1 MTKNTV
7 AAGLIEDAFPLSML
21 QQGMLFHSTL
31 DAHLSVYHDVFSYEI
46 DTAWD
51 AQKFCA
57 TLEAIVAKHG
67 VLRTVYKLDAGRPL
81 QVVLKHK
88 APCLVVEDLRGVDAG
103 AQLALLAAWVES
115 EKATPIDPAK
125 DVWKAFVHVLDDSRI
140 QFGLSFHHALWDG
153 WSVAN
158 FVSELFSGY
167 TAALEGRENTSFGR
181 AKPPSYRTFV
191 ALEQQA
197 LNSAANKAYWAAKM
211 RDAKTPWWTGSRSR
225 QSTFFACDITAPQS
239 EQMIGLAAALGV
251 AEKSLWT
258 AVYVSLV
265 ALLDGSPDVVGSIA
279 THGRPELPGSDRMLG
294 LFLNTL
300 PLRVD
305 LRNRRWRELIREVDA
320 ELRGQYAYRHHPLVD
335 VQNQTGLDFSGSM
348 FGYLNFH
355 VYGESGV
362 KSKILGGQGFEET
375 NYSMVVSVEKLDA
388 ARRHVLRV
396 NGDGALF
403 DAPCQERIRAYVTN
417 IVDAMTAADDQPI
430 RLDAL
435 IGAGERELQQWPQ
448 PAAAEGVDAAGASLP
463 RAFARALQGRGAAPA
478 LVAGGASLSYG
489 ALDRRSNQLANF
501 LAAAGLGQGSVVAV
515 QMDASFDTVVA
526 MLAALKLGGS
536 YVLVD
541 AAAPV
546 QRQSWTIRNAGARA
560 VLGRAPGAARLPG
573 VGAHILDLRAGHDG
587 YLQAGAQ
594 DPAVAIDPQAL
605 AALAYGS
612 AYPCGDAAMAAG
624 FSHASLLYAAS
635 AQQGDAACMLDRFKG
650 IDGAWPQL
658 WRGLLAGVAVDL
670 DGPGQGGA
678 PLPDLPLVLARA
690 DASEFHVMDGGSLV
704 PVGTVGELLVGGPVQ
719 VSTLQGASGQS
730 AARLVPHPFAPAP
743 GRHLLATGVR
753 ARLLSNGDLEVLP
766 ARKDGWKAIRRRLLR
781 DAEQLL
787 RLQPGVA
794 DVAFEMEDSFGG
806 PGMAVA
812 YCVPEDEDAMAGADI
827 GVALRAGAAPCL
839 LPAALVPVAKI
850 ARMPNGDVDFSQ
862 LDSPFL
868 RSRDARF
875 EWPLGACEELLADIW
890 MELLKCERVGRNDN
904 FFALGGYSLVGMQ
917 LVARIRNVFGVELP
931 LRQVFEHSDLA
942 AQARLIEE
950 AQDQG
955 AALPALAP
963 VARERALPLS
973 FSQQRLWFL
982 SRMMAPNAVYNIPL
996 ALRLGGALD
1005 EGALERALNAVVD
1018 RHEALRTR
1026 FAEVDGQALQV
1037 IDPAGRACVVVED
1050 VATEE
1055 ELHARYLA
1063 ERGYCYDLS
1072 NEPLVR
1078 LRLLRTAFDGKVVL
1092 LASFHHIVFDGW
1104 SMGIFFKD
1112 LAQLYQRESG
1122 AAGTQPLAPLPIQ
1135 FADYAHWQREQ
1146 LTGEVIAAQMA
1157 YWERQLAGLPPLLE
1171 LPTDRPRPAEQR
1183 YCGAMAECRLDAGL
1197 VASLQ
1202 ALNRSCGSTLFMS
1215 LASAFALLLG
1225 RYARQEDVAIGTPV
1239 ANRRHSETE
1248 GLIGFFLNSLVL
1260 RFDLSG
1266 QPSFRKLLVAARE
1279 MSLQAYAH
1287 QDVPFEHL
1295 VERLNPAR
1303 SLSHAPL
1310 FQVSCSL
1317 VNTPVAASAFPGLEI
1332 APLQYAEDEG
1342 VARYDLTFNFSAQA
1356 DGSLRGNME
1365 YNTDLFDRPTIE
1377 RFLGHY
1383 EHLLQEIVARPDAA
1397 IADYALLGQ
1406 AERQQLLTGWNDGPH
1421 TFETNRCLHQLFEA
1435 QAARNPD
1442 AVALSFEGS
1451 ETTYGELNRRANQLA
1466 HRLRARGVGPD
1477 RPDCLVALVIERST
1491 EMVVAILGILK
1502 AGGAYVPI
1510 DPASPQDRIDYML
1523 ADCGAELVLT
1533 AADLAGLEGERGDNP
1548 APAGL
1553 TPDHLAYVI
1562 YTSGS
1567 TGKPKGVLVE
1577 HRNVAQLMAA
1587 TEADFSFSERDTW
1600 TLFHSFAF
1608 DFSVWEIWGALAY
1621 GGKLVVV
1628 PKAVAQSPL
1637 DFYELACREKVTVL
1651 NQTPSAFAGFI
1662 EADAQ
1667 LRGTLSLRAVVFGG
1681 EKLKPASL
1689 LPWTARHGDEAI
1701 ALVNMYGITET
1712 TVHVT
1717 YRRLRQADLE
1727 GACSLIGPQ
1736 LSHLTLY
1743 ILDGATMQPAPLGVA
1758 GELFVGGSGVAR
1770 GYLNQPELTAQKFV
1784 ANPFADDPSPRL
1796 YRSGDLARRLANG
1809 EIEFIGRIDNQ
1820 VKIRGFRIELG
1831 EIEAQLMGHAAVQS
1845 AVVLVREDTP
1855 GDKRLAAY
1863 LVFDPSAE
1871 APFDAAGALRAH
1883 LAATLPDYMLP
1894 GAYVV
1899 LESLP
1904 LTNNGKLDTRRLPR
1918 PDTEAYARRQYA
1930 APTNALEE
1938 KLAQLWQQNLGVAQV
1953 GIDDNYFAVGGDSIR
1968 SMSLVA
1974 DARQA
1979 GLQFAIRDLFAHP
1992 TIAGLAGVVREGAAQ
2007 GGEDEVAPFALLSE
2021 VERAHLP
2028 AQVHGRPVQ
2037 DAYPLSLLQQ
2047 GMLFHSLRDPE
2058 LNLYQNVL
2066 SFMLDLEWDETCFR
2080 RALEKVAALHPVL
2093 RTAFHL
2099 DGERPLQLV
2108 LPDAPQ
2114 QIDVFD
2120 LRGERQEDLRARV
2133 LGIQDGV
2140 LAQGIDTAAP
2150 WRTFVCLLPERM
2162 VRLNFVVHHALM
2174 DGWSDA
2180 ILIKQVL
2187 QVYGPLLRGET
2198 PAPLTPPPRYSNFIT
2213 LEQDAL
2219 ASPRCKQYWTELL
2232 DGVRVPWWTASAKTP
2247 SVRFACPVSAQVSER
2262 VGHLAATLGVQEKS
2276 IWAAAYLAFLSLLD
2290 GSARTVG
2297 SVVTH
2302 GRPEMAGADQM
2313 LGLFLNAVPL
2323 ACDLR
2328 GMRWRDLI
2336 AQTDARLA
2344 EYYTIRHY
2352 PLAAVQAD
2360 SGLDFSGAAFN
2371 YTNFHVYKTANAG
2384 AELDVGGGFDETNY
2398 RLLVNVR
2405 KNETSGR
2412 HMFLVN
2418 AEPSVFDAAMRER
2431 MAGYVEA
2438 ILVQMTADAAAP
2450 IDKSLLLANE
2460 AAVNDAPACLVPAAP
2475 PCVHERFA
2483 RQAAAQPG
2491 ATALVHEGRRL
2502 SYGELNARANRLAHY
2517 LRAQG
2522 VGRETRVGICLP
2534 PSFDLVLSMLAVLKA
2549 GACYVP
2555 VDPDYPAARRD
2566 FVIAD
2571 SGVALILTDK
2581 ALAASALGH
2590 LDPARL
2596 LEVDERRFAA
2606 CPDTDPGAGAVPA
2619 NAVYVIYT
2627 SGSTGQPK
2635 GVLGTHRALMNRL
2648 LWAEAEFGV
2657 EPDEVL
2663 CQKTRIGFVDHAA
2676 EIFQALLSG
2685 RPLLIVGREQAGSP
2699 AGLAD
2704 ALAAGGVT
2712 RITLVP
2718 SLLKAMLALERP
2730 LPALRHVFC
2739 SGEALV
2745 LGEERAAFARSF
2757 PNARLAN
2764 VYGSTEVGADVSCH
2778 RAAGA
2783 DALAAGPVPIGR
2795 VIANTDA
2802 WVLDEQMNRVPL
2814 GVVGQLYIGGAG
2826 LARGYLGKAAA
2837 TAAGFVP
2844 HPFAAQPGERLYN
2857 TGDLVRMDA
2866 SGTLDYAGRRDHQF
2880 KIRGFR
2886 IEAGE
2891 IELAAAGVAGV
2902 AQAVVKLWDGQQP
2915 GELQIALY
2923 LTALSAA
2930 LDTEAGAALKRSVRA
2945 QLRQALP
2952 DYMWPAS
2959 VTLLDKLPLTPSGK
2973 LDRRAL
2979 PLPAGDAGDS
2989 EFVAPTGATEE
3000 LLAGLW
3006 CELLRRE
3013 RVGRDDNFF
3022 ELGGHSLIATQLLS
3036 RIRDVFACALPMRQ
3050 LFEHQSLEGQA
3061 RAIDALRSVAAAS
3074 PSDTIEAAGRDAPLP
3089 LSYAQQRLWFLDQ
3102 LMGAAPTYN
3111 IPLAL
3116 RLSGALRLDL
3126 LVESLNAIVRRH
3138 DILRARFSKNKG
3150 EAVQDIRPF
3159 EAVKPVF
3166 SEAAGAAALE
3176 RVWLEEKNF
3185 RFDLARDLLVRFHV
3199 VRDLSQAEPS
3209 CVLFAVFHHIVSDGW
3224 SMAIF
3229 FRELVEN
3236 YQALA
3241 AGGAIERAPLRIQYQ
3256 DFAAWQRKHL
3266 DAAVLDGQLHYWRE
3280 RLAGLPAS
3288 LDLPFDRPRPAEQT
3302 FNGDSVAL
3310 RFPLALSEGLQQLGR
3325 KQGATLFMTL
3335 MSVYAVLLARY
3346 ARQSDIVIGT
3356 PVANRDRREAED
3368 LIGFFVNTLV
3378 LRNQVPGKARFADF
3392 LKSTRE
3398 SCLDA
3403 YAHQDLP
3410 FECLVEALNPQRSL
3424 SHSPLFQVMFVL
3436 QNTPLQSAAFSDID
3450 VAPVAFES
3458 SAGSARFDLTLGMK
3472 ETPQGLI
3479 GSLEY
3484 NTDLFDRATMLRFAA
3499 AYEYLLEQVVAQPQ
3513 AVIED
3518 LRVVRG
3524 ADLAL
3529 QLVDW
3534 NATAM
3539 DYPQALTLHAQFERQ
3554 AARHPQRTAL
3564 RCGGQ
3569 SVSYAELNARANRRA
3584 HALIARGLAP
3594 EACVGICLPRS
3605 AESVVSLLA
3614 VLKAGACYVPID
3626 PAYPAAR
3633 VQYLL
3638 GDADM
3643 PVVITTAELAHQ
3655 LGIAVDKRWCVEE
3668 EGGDFPAAD
3677 PGRAIDSNRL
3687 AYIIYTSG
3695 STGRPKGVAI
3705 NHRGASSLLHWAGS
3719 KVAEA
3724 DRTGVLAGT
3733 SFCFDLSI
3741 YELFLPLTTGH
3752 TCILVDHI
3760 LALDTLDAESRALV
3774 TLVNTVP
3781 SAARVLLDRKL
3792 FPASARV
3799 LNLAGEPLKAALV
3812 DRVYAETA
3820 VGQVVDLYGPSEGTT
3835 YSSWAQRQAGG
3846 AETIGRPVANTQFY
3860 VLSEGGQLLPQGVT
3874 GELYIGGVGVA
3885 RGYLQR
3891 PGLTAEKFVPNRFS
3905 AEPGERLYRT
3915 GDLVRH
3921 RADGQLD
3928 YLGRADHQVKV
3939 RGFRIELGEIENA
3952 CLQHPGVKEAVAIVR
3967 EDQPGERRIVV
3978 YVVSQ
3983 AAATG
3988 QDAGLADALKA
3999 DLRLRLA
4006 GYMTPSAFVRLEA
4019 LPLTPNGKLDRA
4031 ALPLP
4036 DGPAASG
4043 GAAFAAP
4050 EGATETALAE
4060 VWQALLRR
4068 RQVGRADNFFELGGH
4083 SLLVTQ
4089 LASRIEEVFGITLHI
4104 KTFYEHPALQDLAL
4118 RIEKKVAIATM
4129 DEDAMDLM
4137 SEEELAELLSELDAS
4152 ENN

>member
-1 MTKNTV
+1 MTKNNA
-7 AAGLIEDAFPLSML
+7 AAGSIEDAFPLSML

-31 DAHLSVYHDVFSYEI
+31 DAHLGVYHDVFSYEI
-46 DTAWD
+46 ETAWD
-51 AQKFCA
+51 PLLFSA

-88 APCLVVEDLRGVDAG
+88 APWLVVDDLRQVDAA
-103 AQLALLAAWVES
+103 AQPALLAAWVEG

-125 DVWKAFVHVLDDSRI
+125 DVWKAFVHLLDDSRI

-167 TAALEGRENTSFGR
+167 TAALEGRENTSFG
-181 AKPPSYRTFV
+181 ADKPPSYRTFV

-211 RDAKTPWWTGSRSR
+211 RDARTPWWTGSRSR
-225 QSTFFACDITAPQS
+225 QSTCFACDITAGQS
-239 EQMIGLAAALGV
+239 DKIIKLASTLGV

-265 ALLDGSPDVVGSIA
+265 ALLDGSLDVVGSIA
-279 THGRPELPGSDRMLG
+279 THGRPELPNSDKMLG

-305 LRNRRWRELIREVDA
+305 LRGRRWSELIQEVDA

-362 KSKILGGQGFEET
+362 KSRILGGQGFEET

-417 IVDAMTAADDQPI
+417 IVEAMTAADDRTI
-430 RLDAL
+430 SLESL
-435 IGAGERELQQWPQ
+435 LGAGERALQQWPR
-448 PAAAEGVDAAGASLP
+448 PEAGAAGSLTE
-463 RAFARALQGRGAAPA
+463 AFAHAVEGRGAAPA
-478 LVAGGASLSYG
+478 LTAAGASLSY
-489 ALDRRSNQLANF
+489 AELDRQSNQLANY
-501 LAAAGLGQGSVVAV
+501 LNASGLGPGSMVAV
-515 QMDASFDTVVA
+515 QRGASFDVVIA

-536 YVLVD
+536 YVLID
-541 AAAPV
+541 GAAPV

-573 VGAHILDLRAGHDG
+573 LAAGTLEPGAGAHLNAPVQRAS
-587 YLQAGAQ
+587 A
-594 DPAVAIDPQAL
+594 AIDPQAL
-605 AALAYGS
+605 AALAYGT
-612 AYPCGDAAMAAG
+612 AYPCGDAAVAAG
-624 FSHASLLYAAS
+624 FSHASLLHAAS
-635 AQQGDAACMLDRFKG
+635 AGQGDAAHLLDRFKG
-650 IDGAWPQL
+650 IDGAWPGL
-658 WRGLLAGVAVDL
+658 WRDLLCGMAVEL
-670 DGPGQGGA
+670 DGIDHDAGEP
-678 PLPDLPLVLARA
+678 PVLPLVLARA
-690 DASEFHVMDGGSLV
+690 HASEFYVMQRGDLV
-704 PVGTVGELLVGGPVQ
+704 PVGTIGELLVGGPVQ
-719 VSTLQGASGQS
+719 VSLLQGASGQS
-730 AARLVPHPFAPAP
+730 AARLVAHPFVP
-743 GRHLLATGVR
+743 GQRLLATGVR

-766 ARKDGWKAIRRRLLR
+766 ARNDAWVAIRRRLLR
-781 DAEQLL
+781 DAEQML
-787 RLQPGVA
+787 RLQPGIDDA
-794 DVAFEMEDSFGG
+794 AFEMEDGFGG

-812 YCVPEDEDAMAGADI
+812 YCVPACDDALGAGL
-827 GVALRAGAAPCL
+827 GLALRTGAAPCL
-839 LPAALVPVAKI
+839 LPSALVPVARI
-850 ARMPNGDVDFSQ
+850 ARLDNGNVDFSQ
-862 LDSPFL
+862 LASPFL

-875 EWPLGACEELLADIW
+875 EWPLGACEELLANIW

-904 FFALGGYSLVGMQ
+904 FFELGGYSLVGMQ

-931 LRQVFEHSDLA
+931 LRQVFERTELA

-950 AQDQG
+950 AQNQG
-955 AALPALAP
+955 TALPALVP
-963 VARERALPLS
+963 VGRDRALPLS

-1005 EGALERALNAVVD
+1005 QGALVRSLNAVVD

-1026 FAEVDGQALQV
+1026 FAEVDGQAVQV
-1037 IDPAGRACVVVED
+1037 IDPAGRAWVVVED
-1050 VATEE
+1050 IATEAQ
-1055 ELHARYLA
+1055 LHERYLA
-1063 ERGYCYDLS
+1063 ERAYCYELS
-1072 NEPLVR
+1072 SEPLVR
-1078 LRLLRTAFDGKVVL
+1078 LRLLRTAFDGQVVL

-1104 SMGIFFKD
+1104 SMGIFFKE
-1112 LAQLYQRESG
+1112 LAHLYQLETG
-1122 AAGTQPLAPLPIQ
+1122 VPGTPPPAPLPIQ

-1183 YCGAMAECRLDAGL
+1183 YRGAMVECGLDAGL

-1215 LASAFALLLG
+1215 LISAFALLLG
-1225 RYARQEDVAIGTPV
+1225 RYARQQDVAVGTPV

-1248 GLIGFFLNSLVL
+1248 GLIGFFLNSLVM

-1295 VERLNPAR
+1295 VERLNPVR

-1317 VNTPVAASAFPGLEI
+1317 VNTPVGAGAFPGVEI

-1365 YNTDLFDRPTIE
+1365 YNTDLFDRATIE
-1377 RFLGHY
+1377 RFVGHY
-1383 EHLLQEIVARPDAA
+1383 ERLLTEIVARPDAA
-1397 IADYALLGQ
+1397 IDDYALLGE
-1406 AERQQLLTGWNDGPH
+1406 AERHQLLTGWNGTGAAFDTP
-1421 TFETNRCLHQLFEA
+1421 RCLHQLFEA

-1442 AVALSFEGS
+1442 AVALVFEGS
-1451 ETTYGELNRRANQLA
+1451 ETSYGELDRRANRLA

-1477 RPDCLVALVIERST
+1477 ALVALIIERST

-1510 DPASPQDRIDYML
+1510 DPASPRDRIDYML
-1523 ADCGAELVLT
+1523 GDCGAELVLT
-1533 AADLAGLEGERGDNP
+1533 ADDLLGLDDERCDP
-1548 APAGL
+1548 PTPAGL
-1553 TPDHLAYVI
+1553 GPDRLAYVI

-1567 TGKPKGVLVE
+1567 TGKPKGVMVE
-1577 HRNVAQLMAA
+1577 HRNVAQLLAA
-1587 TEADFSFSERDTW
+1587 TEAQFGFGAHDTW

-1608 DFSVWEIWGALAY
+1608 DFSVWELWGALAY

-1667 LRGTLSLRAVVFGG
+1667 LRGALSLRAVVFGG
-1681 EKLKPASL
+1681 EKLKPSSL

-1727 GACSLIGPQ
+1727 GACSVIGPQ
-1736 LSHLTLY
+1736 LAHLTLY
-1743 ILDGATMQPAPLGVA
+1743 ILDGGTMQPAPIGVA
-1758 GELFVGGSGVAR
+1758 GEMFVGGSGVAR
-1770 GYLNQPELTAQKFV
+1770 GYLNQPALTEQKFV
-1784 ANPFADDPSPRL
+1784 PNPFAGDPSPRL
-1796 YRSGDLARRLANG
+1796 YRSGDLARRLASG

-1831 EIEAQLMGHAAVQS
+1831 EIEAQLMSHAAVQS

-1855 GDKRLAAY
+1855 GDKRLVAY
-1863 LVFDPSAE
+1863 LVFDP
-1871 APFDAAGALRAH
+1871 AGIPSDPAGVLRAH
-1883 LAATLPDYMLP
+1883 LAAALPDYMLP

-1899 LESLP
+1899 LEALP
-1904 LTNNGKLDTRRLPR
+1904 LTNNGKLDTERLPR
-1918 PDTEAYARRQYA
+1918 PETDAYARRQYV
-1930 APTNALEE
+1930 APTSALEE
-1938 KLAQLWQQNLGVAQV
+1938 QLALLWRQNLGSEQV
-1953 GIDDNYFAVGGDSIR
+1953 GTQDNYFAIGGDSIR

-1974 DARQA
+1974 DARKA
-1979 GLQFAIRDLFAHP
+1979 GLYFAIRDLFAHP
-1992 TIAGLAGVVREGAAQ
+1992 TIAALATVVRSGAAQ
-2007 GGEDEVAPFALLSE
+2007 QGGDAEVAPFALLSE
-2021 VERAHLP
+2021 SERAHLP
-2028 AQVHGRPVQ
+2028 RQVHGRAVQ

-2066 SFMLDLEWDETCFR
+2066 SFMLDLDWDESCFR
-2080 RALEKVAALHPVL
+2080 RALEQVAALHPVL

-2108 LPDAPQ
+2108 LPDAP
-2114 QIDVFD
+2114 IHIEVFD
-2120 LRGERQEDLRARV
+2120 LRGERQEDLRALV
-2133 LGIQDGV
+2133 LGIQDRV
-2140 LAQGIDTAAP
+2140 LARGIDTAAP
-2150 WRTFVCLLPERM
+2150 WRTFVCLLPGRL

-2187 QVYGPLLRGET
+2187 QVYAPLLRGEA
-2198 PAPLTPPPRYSNFIT
+2198 APPVAAPPRYSNFIAQ
-2213 LEQDAL
+2213 EQEAL
-2219 ASPRCKQYWTELL
+2219 ASARYKQYWKAELE
-2232 DGVRVPWWTASAKTP
+2232 GVRVPWWTASAKTP

-2262 VGHLAATLGVQEKS
+2262 VGQMADTLGVQEKS
-2276 IWAAAYLAFLSLLD
+2276 IWCAAYLTLLSLLD

-2313 LGLFLNAVPL
+2313 LGLFLNALPL
-2323 ACDLR
+2323 PCDLS
-2328 GMRWRDLI
+2328 GMRWQDLI
-2336 AQTDARLA
+2336 AATDARLSA
-2344 EYYTIRHY
+2344 YYEIRHY
-2352 PLAAVQAD
+2352 PLAAIQAD

-2412 HMFLVN
+2412 HMFLMN

-2431 MAGYVEA
+2431 IAGYVEA
-2438 ILVQMTADAAAP
+2438 ILARMTADAAAP
-2450 IDKSLLLANE
+2450 IDKALLLAHE
-2460 AAVNDAPACLVPAAP
+2460 AAALDANAPAPVPASP
-2475 PCVHERFA
+2475 LCVHERFE
-2483 RQAAAQPG
+2483 QHAAAFPG
-2491 ATALVHEGRRL
+2491 ATALLGDAGRL
-2502 SYGELNARANRLAHY
+2502 SCGELNARANRLAHY
-2517 LRAQG
+2517 LIAQG

-2534 PSFDLVLSMLAVLKA
+2534 PSFELVLAMLAVLKA

-2571 SGVALILTDK
+2571 SGVALILTDQ
-2581 ALAASALGH
+2581 ALAASALAH
-2590 LDPARL
+2590 VDPARV
-2596 LEVDERRFAA
+2596 LELDERRFAA
-2606 CPDTDPGAGAVPA
+2606 YPASNPGAGATPA

-2627 SGSTGQPK
+2627 SGSTGLPK

-2648 LWAEAEFGV
+2648 AWAEAAFGLAH
-2657 EPDEVL
+2657 DDVL

-2676 EIFQALLSG
+2676 EIFQALVSA
-2685 RPLLIVGREQAGSP
+2685 RPLLIVARAQAGSP

-2718 SLLKAMLALERP
+2718 TLLKAMLALERP
-2730 LPALRHVFC
+2730 LPALRHIFC

-2745 LGEERAAFARSF
+2745 LGDEAAALARCF
-2757 PNARLAN
+2757 PNARLSN

-2778 RAAGA
+2778 RAAGW
-2783 DALAAGPVPIGR
+2783 DALPAGPVPIGR
-2795 VIANTDA
+2795 AIANTDA
-2802 WVLDEQMNRVPL
+2802 WVLDERMNRVPL

-2826 LARGYLGKAAA
+2826 LARGYLGNAAA
-2837 TAAGFVP
+2837 TAASFVP
-2844 HPFAAQPGERLYN
+2844 HPFASQPGERLYN

-2866 SGTLDYAGRRDHQF
+2866 SGTLEYAGRRDHQF

-2886 IEAGE
+2886 VEAGE

-2902 AQAVVKLWDGQQP
+2902 GQAVVKVWDGQQP
-2915 GELQIALY
+2915 GDKQIALY
-2923 LTALSAA
+2923 LSAA
-2930 LDTEAGAALKRSVRA
+2930 PGADCADLKRSVRA
-2945 QLRQALP
+2945 HLRQALP

-2959 VTLLDKLPLTPSGK
+2959 VTLLDGLPLTPSGK

-2979 PLPAGDAGDS
+2979 PLPAADSGAG
-2989 EFVAPTGATEE
+2989 EFVAPSGATEE

-3006 CELLRRE
+3006 AELLRRE

-3050 LFEHQSLEGQA
+3050 LFEHQSLERQA
-3061 RAIDALRSVAAAS
+3061 GAIDALRASAHAS
-3074 PSDTIEAAGRDAPLP
+3074 PLAAIETVGRDAPLP

-3102 LMGAAPTYN
+3102 LMGAGPTYN

-3116 RLSGALRLDL
+3116 RLSGQVRVDL
-3126 LVESLNAIVRRH
+3126 LSESLNQIVRRH
-3138 DILRARFSKNKG
+3138 DILRARFSKHKG
-3150 EAVQDIRPF
+3150 EAVQEILPF
-3159 EAVKPVF
+3159 ETLHPRLTEVDG
-3166 SEAAGAAALE
+3166 EAALE
-3176 RVWLEEKNF
+3176 QVWLEEKNF
-3185 RFDLARDLLVRFHV
+3185 CFDLAADRLVRFRI
-3199 VRDLSQAEPS
+3199 VRDLSRPEPS
-3209 CVLFAVFHHIVSDGW
+3209 FVLFAVFHHIVSDGW
-3224 SMAIF
+3224 SVAIF

-3241 AGGAIERAPLRIQYQ
+3241 AGHAIERAPLRIQYP

-3266 DAAVLDGQLHYWRE
+3266 GAAVLEGQLGYWRA

-3310 RFPLALSEGLQQLGR
+3310 RFPQALSEQLQQLGR

-3346 ARQSDIVIGT
+3346 ARQSDVVIGT
-3356 PVANRDRREAED
+3356 PVANRDNRETEE
-3368 LIGFFVNTLV
+3368 LIGFFVNTMV

-3392 LKSTRE
+3392 LKATRE

-3403 YAHQDLP
+3403 YAHQDVP
-3410 FECLVEALNPQRSL
+3410 FEYLVEALNPQRSL
-3424 SHSPLFQVMFVL
+3424 SHSPIFQVMFVL
-3436 QNTPLQSAAFSDID
+3436 QNTPVQAAAFSDIA
-3450 VAPVAFES
+3450 VAPVEFPS

-3484 NTDLFDRATMLRFAA
+3484 NTDLFDRATVLRFAA

-3513 AVIED
+3513 TVIED

-3524 ADLAL
+3524 AELAL
-3529 QLVDW
+3529 QLGDW
-3534 NATAM
+3534 NDTAM
-3539 DYPQALTLHAQFERQ
+3539 AYPQAATLHARFEEQ

-3569 SVSYAELNARANRRA
+3569 SLSYAELNARANRRA

-3626 PAYPAAR
+3626 PGYPAAR

-3638 GDADM
+3638 NDADM
-3643 PVVITTAELAHQ
+3643 PLVITTAQLARQ
-3655 LGIAVDKRWCVEE
+3655 LDIAEDKRWCVEE
-3668 EGGDFPAAD
+3668 ESGSHPAAD
-3677 PGRAIDSNRL
+3677 PGLAIGSNRL

-3705 NHRGASSLLHWAGS
+3705 DHRGAGSLLTWACA

-3724 DRTGVLAGT
+3724 DRSGVLAGT

-3760 LALDTLDAESRALV
+3760 LALETLDQESRAMI

-3792 FPASARV
+3792 FPATARV

-3820 VGQVVDLYGPSEGTT
+3820 VAQVYDLYGPSEGTT
-3835 YSSWAQRQAGG
+3835 YSSWAERRAGG
-3846 AETIGRPVANTQFY
+3846 IETIGRPVANTQFY
-3860 VLSEGGQLLPQGVT
+3860 VLGEGGQLLPRGVT

-3891 PGLTAEKFVPNRFS
+3891 PGLTAEKFVPNPFG

-3915 GDLVRH
+3915 GDLVRYL
-3921 RADGQLD
+3921 ADGQLA

-3952 CLQHPGVKEAVAIVR
+3952 CLQHPGVKDAAVIVR
-3967 EDQPGERRIVV
+3967 EDQPGERQIVA
-3978 YVVSQ
+3978 YVV
-3983 AAATG
+3983 
-3988 QDAGLADALKA
+3988 AGAEQGAELAEALKA
-3999 DLRLRLA
+3999 SLKLRLP
-4006 GYMTPSAFVRLEA
+4006 GYMTPSAFVRLDA
-4019 LPLTPNGKLDRA
+4019 LPLTPNGKLDRP

-4036 DGPAASG
+4036 
-4043 GAAFAAP
+4043 GAAARGAGFVAP
-4050 EGATETALAE
+4050 AGATETALAE
-4060 VWQALLRR
+4060 VWQTLLRR
-4068 RQVGRADNFFELGGH
+4068 RQVGRDDNFFELGGH

-4089 LASRIEEVFGITLHI
+4089 LASRIEEVFAVSLHI
-4104 KTFYEHPALQDLAL
+4104 KIFYEHPALKDLAL

-4137 SEEELAELLSELDAS
+4137 SEDELAELLSELEAS
-4152 ENN
+4152 DNN

>member
-1 MTKNTV
+1 
-7 AAGLIEDAFPLSML
+7 
-21 QQGMLFHSTL
+21 
-31 DAHLSVYHDVFSYEI
+31 
-46 DTAWD
+46 
-51 AQKFCA
+51 
-57 TLEAIVAKHG
+57 
-67 VLRTVYKLDAGRPL
+67 
-81 QVVLKHK
+81 
-88 APCLVVEDLRGVDAG
+88 
-103 AQLALLAAWVES
+103 
-115 EKATPIDPAK
+115 
-125 DVWKAFVHVLDDSRI
+125 
-140 QFGLSFHHALWDG
+140 
-153 WSVAN
+153 
-158 FVSELFSGY
+158 
-167 TAALEGRENTSFGR
+167 
-181 AKPPSYRTFV
+181 
-191 ALEQQA
+191 
-197 LNSAANKAYWAAKM
+197 
-211 RDAKTPWWTGSRSR
+211 
-225 QSTFFACDITAPQS
+225 
-239 EQMIGLAAALGV
+239 
-251 AEKSLWT
+251 
-258 AVYVSLV
+258 
-265 ALLDGSPDVVGSIA
+265 
-279 THGRPELPGSDRMLG
+279 
-294 LFLNTL
+294 
-300 PLRVD
+300 
-305 LRNRRWRELIREVDA
+305 
-320 ELRGQYAYRHHPLVD
+320 
-335 VQNQTGLDFSGSM
+335 
-348 FGYLNFH
+348 
-355 VYGESGV
+355 
-362 KSKILGGQGFEET
+362 
-375 NYSMVVSVEKLDA
+375 
-388 ARRHVLRV
+388 
-396 NGDGALF
+396 
-403 DAPCQERIRAYVTN
+403 
-417 IVDAMTAADDQPI
+417 
-430 RLDAL
+430 
-435 IGAGERELQQWPQ
+435 
-448 PAAAEGVDAAGASLP
+448 
-463 RAFARALQGRGAAPA
+463 
-478 LVAGGASLSYG
+478 
-489 ALDRRSNQLANF
+489 
-501 LAAAGLGQGSVVAV
+501 
-515 QMDASFDTVVA
+515 
-526 MLAALKLGGS
+526 
-536 YVLVD
+536 
-541 AAAPV
+541 
-546 QRQSWTIRNAGARA
+546 
-560 VLGRAPGAARLPG
+560 
-573 VGAHILDLRAGHDG
+573 
-587 YLQAGAQ
+587 
-594 DPAVAIDPQAL
+594 
-605 AALAYGS
+605 
-612 AYPCGDAAMAAG
+612 
-624 FSHASLLYAAS
+624 
-635 AQQGDAACMLDRFKG
+635 
-650 IDGAWPQL
+650 
-658 WRGLLAGVAVDL
+658 
-670 DGPGQGGA
+670 
-678 PLPDLPLVLARA
+678 
-690 DASEFHVMDGGSLV
+690 
-704 PVGTVGELLVGGPVQ
+704 
-719 VSTLQGASGQS
+719 
-730 AARLVPHPFAPAP
+730 
-743 GRHLLATGVR
+743 
-753 ARLLSNGDLEVLP
+753 
-766 ARKDGWKAIRRRLLR
+766 
-781 DAEQLL
+781 
-787 RLQPGVA
+787 
-794 DVAFEMEDSFGG
+794 
-806 PGMAVA
+806 
-812 YCVPEDEDAMAGADI
+812 
-827 GVALRAGAAPCL
+827 
-839 LPAALVPVAKI
+839 
-850 ARMPNGDVDFSQ
+850 
-862 LDSPFL
+862 
-868 RSRDARF
+868 
-875 EWPLGACEELLADIW
+875 
-890 MELLKCERVGRNDN
+890 
-904 FFALGGYSLVGMQ
+904 
-917 LVARIRNVFGVELP
+917 
-931 LRQVFEHSDLA
+931 
-942 AQARLIEE
+942 
-950 AQDQG
+950 
-955 AALPALAP
+955 
-963 VARERALPLS
+963 
-973 FSQQRLWFL
+973 
-982 SRMMAPNAVYNIPL
+982 
-996 ALRLGGALD
+996 
-1005 EGALERALNAVVD
+1005 
-1018 RHEALRTR
+1018 
-1026 FAEVDGQALQV
+1026 
-1037 IDPAGRACVVVED
+1037 
-1050 VATEE
+1050 
-1055 ELHARYLA
+1055 
-1063 ERGYCYDLS
+1063 
-1072 NEPLVR
+1072 
-1078 LRLLRTAFDGKVVL
+1078 
-1092 LASFHHIVFDGW
+1092 
-1104 SMGIFFKD
+1104 
-1112 LAQLYQRESG
+1112 
-1122 AAGTQPLAPLPIQ
+1122 
-1135 FADYAHWQREQ
+1135 
-1146 LTGEVIAAQMA
+1146 
-1157 YWERQLAGLPPLLE
+1157 
-1171 LPTDRPRPAEQR
+1171 
-1183 YCGAMAECRLDAGL
+1183 
-1197 VASLQ
+1197 
-1202 ALNRSCGSTLFMS
+1202 
-1215 LASAFALLLG
+1215 
-1225 RYARQEDVAIGTPV
+1225 
-1239 ANRRHSETE
+1239 
-1248 GLIGFFLNSLVL
+1248 
-1260 RFDLSG
+1260 
-1266 QPSFRKLLVAARE
+1266 
-1279 MSLQAYAH
+1279 
-1287 QDVPFEHL
+1287 
-1295 VERLNPAR
+1295 
-1303 SLSHAPL
+1303 
-1310 FQVSCSL
+1310 
-1317 VNTPVAASAFPGLEI
+1317 
-1332 APLQYAEDEG
+1332 
-1342 VARYDLTFNFSAQA
+1342 
-1356 DGSLRGNME
+1356 
-1365 YNTDLFDRPTIE
+1365 
-1377 RFLGHY
+1377 
-1383 EHLLQEIVARPDAA
+1383 
-1397 IADYALLGQ
+1397 
-1406 AERQQLLTGWNDGPH
+1406 
-1421 TFETNRCLHQLFEA
+1421 
-1435 QAARNPD
+1435 
-1442 AVALSFEGS
+1442 
-1451 ETTYGELNRRANQLA
+1451 
-1466 HRLRARGVGPD
+1466 
-1477 RPDCLVALVIERST
+1477 
-1491 EMVVAILGILK
+1491 
-1502 AGGAYVPI
+1502 
-1510 DPASPQDRIDYML
+1510 
-1523 ADCGAELVLT
+1523 
-1533 AADLAGLEGERGDNP
+1533 
-1548 APAGL
+1548 
-1553 TPDHLAYVI
+1553 
-1562 YTSGS
+1562 
-1567 TGKPKGVLVE
+1567 
-1577 HRNVAQLMAA
+1577 
-1587 TEADFSFSERDTW
+1587 
-1600 TLFHSFAF
+1600 
-1608 DFSVWEIWGALAY
+1608 
-1621 GGKLVVV
+1621 
-1628 PKAVAQSPL
+1628 
-1637 DFYELACREKVTVL
+1637 
-1651 NQTPSAFAGFI
+1651 
-1662 EADAQ
+1662 
-1667 LRGTLSLRAVVFGG
+1667 
-1681 EKLKPASL
+1681 
-1689 LPWTARHGDEAI
+1689 
-1701 ALVNMYGITET
+1701 
-1712 TVHVT
+1712 
-1717 YRRLRQADLE
+1717 
-1727 GACSLIGPQ
+1727 
-1736 LSHLTLY
+1736 
-1743 ILDGATMQPAPLGVA
+1743 
-1758 GELFVGGSGVAR
+1758 
-1770 GYLNQPELTAQKFV
+1770 
-1784 ANPFADDPSPRL
+1784 
-1796 YRSGDLARRLANG
+1796 
-1809 EIEFIGRIDNQ
+1809 
-1820 VKIRGFRIELG
+1820 
-1831 EIEAQLMGHAAVQS
+1831 
-1845 AVVLVREDTP
+1845 
-1855 GDKRLAAY
+1855 
-1863 LVFDPSAE
+1863 
-1871 APFDAAGALRAH
+1871 
-1883 LAATLPDYMLP
+1883 
-1894 GAYVV
+1894 
-1899 LESLP
+1899 
-1904 LTNNGKLDTRRLPR
+1904 
-1918 PDTEAYARRQYA
+1918 YA